1 MKKQSF
7 IMGAV
12 ILTIGGIIAKVI
24 GAFYKIPLTNILGSG
39 GMGIYYLIF
48 PLYSI
53 MLVLSS
59 NGISLALTKLV
70 ASERLNKNKR
80 NETTYFQMALVISF
94 VISLVCA
101 VVLILF
107 CEKLALLQ
115 GNINSTLGYIAIAPA
130 LVCASLVAVIK
141 GYFQG
146 IENMIPSSIAMI
158 FEQIVKLVVGLL
170 LSGAWLNRGV
180 EFAVLGA
187 ICGVTISELITL
199 FVMTFNYI
207 WYKAKDDYK
216 FFMREPSGKIE
227 RVVFEKKCTTTHMY
241 KRYYPKKRRTFRK
254 KLKIY
259 YFYDD
264 KTYIGHKQALKNLL
278 SFSLPSTISSLIMP
292 MISLVDSFVIINIFE
307 KIGFSSVTSTSLYGL
322 SNGVVSSLV
331 SLPVI
336 FTVAFSSAVMP
347 NISGMSSLENKDE
360 LQNRSAFFIKITWVV
375 ALLLFV
381 GFVVYSKEIIN
392 ILYGKGLTS
401 KAIDEYTYSIRLLIV
416 ASSSI
421 IYNCLLSTLVALL
434 NGLNHPNDP
443 TLAMSI
449 SAVVRFVICYT
460 LMLVHS
466 INIFSVFIA
475 NAVFMCL
482 SCFICAIKLRKY
494 IILSTN
500 VRRGVFCPLLAGL
513 IAGGVGVGLNVIL
526 AGVNIYVKIVV
537 GVVVVSVTYV
547 VCIFAFGVFVSREKT
562 YFPSFSIKKIFSK
575 SKK

>member
-12 ILTIGGIIAKVI
+12 ILTIGGIIAKII

-94 VISLVCA
+94 VISLACA
-101 VVLILF
+101 IVLIFF
-107 CEKLALLQ
+107 CEKLAILQ

-158 FEQIVKLVVGLL
+158 FEQIVKLVVGLM

-227 RVVFEKKCTTTHMY
+227 RVVFQKKCTTTHMY

-254 KLKIY
+254 KLRIY

-264 KTYIGHKQALKNLL
+264 KTYISHKQALKKLL

-292 MISLVDSFVIINIFE
+292 LISLVDSFVIINLFE

-347 NISGMSSLENKDE
+347 NISSLSALENKDE
-360 LQNRSAFFIKITWVV
+360 LQNRSAFFIKTTWVV

-449 SAVVRFVICYT
+449 SAVIRFVICYT
-460 LMLVHS
+460 LMLVPS
-466 INIFSVFIA
+466 INIFAVFIA

-482 SCFICAIKLRKY
+482 SCFICAIKLRQY
-494 IILSTN
+494 ISLSTN

-513 IAGGVGVGLNVIL
+513 IAGGVGVGLNMIM
-526 AGVNIYVKIVV
+526 AGLNIYVKIVV

-547 VCIFAFGVFVSREKT
+547 VCIFAFGVFGSREKT

>member
-12 ILTIGGIIAKVI
+12 ILTIGGIIAKII

-70 ASERLNKNKR
+70 AGERLNKNKR

-94 VISLVCA
+94 VISLLCA
-101 VVLILF
+101 IILIVF
-107 CEKLALLQ
+107 CEKLAILQ
-115 GNINSTLGYIAIAPA
+115 GNANSTLGYVAIAPA

-158 FEQIVKLVVGLL
+158 FEQIVKLVIGLV
-170 LSGAWLNRGV
+170 LSGAWLYKGV
-180 EFAVLGA
+180 EYAVLGA

-216 FFMREPSGKIE
+216 FFIREPSGKIE
-227 RVVFEKKCTTTHMY
+227 RVVFGEKCVSLHMY
-241 KRYYPKKRRTFRK
+241 KRHYPKKRRSFRK
-254 KLKIY
+254 KLKIL

-264 KTYIGHKQALKNLL
+264 KTYLSHKTAFKNLVH
-278 SFSLPSTISSLIMP
+278 FSLPSTISSLIMP
-292 MISLVDSFVIINIFE
+292 LISLVDSFVIINIFE
-307 KIGFSSVTSTSLYGL
+307 SIGFSSITSTSLYGL

-347 NISGMSSLENKDE
+347 NISSLSSSDNKAE

-381 GFVVYSKEIIN
+381 GFVVYSKEIVS

-449 SAVVRFVICYT
+449 SAVVRFVVCYT
-460 LMLVHS
+460 LMLVPQ
-466 INIFSVFIA
+466 INIFAVFIA
-475 NAVFMCL
+475 NAVFMCV
-482 SCFICAIKLRKY
+482 SCLICAIKLRQY
-494 IILSTN
+494 ITLSTN
-500 VRRGVFCPLLAGL
+500 VRRGVIYPLLAGL
-513 IAGGVGVGLNVIL
+513 IAGGVGVGLNLLLVDINIYLKIVIGVIL
-526 AGVNIYVKIVV
+526 VCVVYV
-537 GVVVVSVTYV
+537 S
-547 VCIFAFGVFVSREKT
+547 CILIFGVFGARERV
-562 YFPSFSIKKIFSK
+562 YFPSLNIRKIFSK

>member
-12 ILTIGGIIAKVI
+12 ILTIGGIVAKII
-24 GAFYKIPLTNILGSG
+24 GAFYKIPLTNILGSD

-70 ASERLNKNKR
+70 AGERLRKNKP
-80 NETTYFQMALVISF
+80 NETTYFQMAVILAF
-94 VISLVCA
+94 AISLLCA
-101 VVLILF
+101 IVLIF
-107 CEKLALLQ
+107 SCKQLATLQ
-115 GNINSTLGYIAIAPA
+115 GNINSTLGYVAIAPA
-130 LVCASLVAVIK
+130 LICASLVAVIK

-158 FEQIVKLVVGLL
+158 FEQIVKLVVGLM

-180 EFAVLGA
+180 QFAVLGA
-187 ICGVTISELITL
+187 ICGVTISELVTL

-216 FFMREPSGKIE
+216 FFMREPSGEIQ
-227 RVVFEKKCTTTHMY
+227 RVVFGQKCVSSHMY
-241 KRYYPKKRRTFRK
+241 KRYYPKKRRSFRK
-254 KLKIY
+254 KLRIY

-264 KTYIGHKQALKNLL
+264 KTYISRKTALANLIK
-278 SFSLPSTISSLIMP
+278 FSLPSTISSLIMP
-292 MISLVDSFVIINIFE
+292 LISLVDSFVIINIFE

-331 SLPVI
+331 SLPII
-336 FTVAFSSAVMP
+336 FTVVFSSAVMP
-347 NISGMSSLENKDE
+347 NISSLSTSENKDE
-360 LQNRSAFFIKITWVV
+360 LQNRSAFFIKITWIV

-392 ILYGKGLTS
+392 ILYGKGLS
-401 KAIDEYTYSIRLLIV
+401 AKVIDEYTYSIRLLIV
-416 ASSSI
+416 ASSTI

-443 TLAMSI
+443 TFAMLI
-449 SAVVRFVICYT
+449 GAVFRFVTCYT
-460 LMLVHS
+460 LMVVPQ
-466 INIFSVFIA
+466 INIFAVFIS
-475 NAVFMCL
+475 NAVFLCISTL
-482 SCFICAIKLRKY
+482 ICAIKLRQY
-494 IILSTN
+494 IVLTTNIRRSILY
-500 VRRGVFCPLLAGL
+500 PLVAGL
-513 IAGGVGVGLNVIL
+513 IAGGVGVGLNIL
-526 AGVNIYVKIVV
+526 LSSFNIYIKVVV
-537 GVVVVSVTYV
+537 GVLT
-547 VCIFAFGVFVSREKT
+547 VCFVYLGCIILFGVFGAREKE
-562 YFPSFSIKKIFSK
+562 YFPSLNIKKIFSK

>member
-12 ILTIGGIIAKVI
+12 ILTIGGIVAKII
-24 GAFYKIPLTNILGSG
+24 GAFYKIPLTNILGSA

-70 ASERLNKNKR
+70 ASERLRKNKR
-80 NETTYFQMALVISF
+80 NETTYFQMAIVLSF
-94 VISLVCA
+94 VISLICA
-101 VVLILF
+101 IVLIIF
-107 CEKLALLQ
+107 CEKLAILQ
-115 GNINSTLGYIAIAPA
+115 GNINSTLGYVAIAPA

-158 FEQIVKLVVGLL
+158 FEQIVKLVIGLL

-207 WYKAKDDYK
+207 WYKTKDDYK

-227 RVVFEKKCTTTHMY
+227 RVVFEKKCVTLHMY
-241 KRYYPKKRRTFRK
+241 KRYFPKKRRSFRK
-254 KLKIY
+254 KLKIF

-264 KTYIGHKQALKNLL
+264 KTYLSHAVALKNIVR
-278 SFSLPSTISSLIMP
+278 FSLPSTISSLIMP
-292 MISLVDSFVIINIFE
+292 LISLVDSFVIINIFE

-347 NISGMSSLENKDE
+347 NISSLSSSDNKDE
-360 LQNRSAFFIKITWVV
+360 LQNRSSFFIKITWVV

-392 ILYGKGLTS
+392 ILYGKGLNT
-401 KAIDEYTYSIRLLIV
+401 KAIDEYTFSIRLLIV

-421 IYNCLLSTLVALL
+421 VYNCLLSTLIALL
-434 NGLNHPNDP
+434 NGLNHPNDA
-443 TLAMSI
+443 TIAMSI
-449 SAVVRFVICYT
+449 GAVVRFATCYT
-460 LMLVHS
+460 LMLVPK
-466 INIFSVFIA
+466 INVFAVFIA
-475 NAVFMCL
+475 NAVFMCV
-482 SCFICAIKLRKY
+482 SCLICAIKLRHY
-494 IILSTN
+494 ITLSTN
-500 VRRGVFCPLLAGL
+500 VGRGIVRPLVASI
-513 IAGGVGVGLNVIL
+513 IAGGVGVGLNVVLSNI
-526 AGVNIYVKIVV
+526 NIYIKIIV
-537 GVVVVSVTYV
+537 GVVAVSVTYIL
-547 VCIFAFGVFVSREKT
+547 CILLFGVFGAREKA
-562 YFPSFSIKKIFSK
+562 YFPSLNIKKIFSK

>member
-12 ILTIGGIIAKVI
+12 ILTIGGIIAKII

-70 ASERLNKNKR
+70 AGERLNKNKR
-80 NETTYFQMALVISF
+80 NETTYFQMAVVVTFVISF
-94 VISLVCA
+94 VCA
-101 VVLILF
+101 TVLIFF
-107 CEKLALLQ
+107 CNSISTLQ
-115 GNINSTLGYIAIAPA
+115 GNANSKLGYVAIAPA

-158 FEQIVKLVVGLL
+158 FEQIVKLVVGLI

-187 ICGVTISELITL
+187 ICGVTISELVTL
-199 FVMTFNYI
+199 FVMTFNYV

-227 RVVFEKKCTTTHMY
+227 RVVFEKKCVSAHVF
-241 KRYYPKKRRTFRK
+241 KRYYPKKRRSFRK

-264 KTYIGHKQALKNLL
+264 KTYLSRVNALKNLL
-278 SFSLPSTISSLIMP
+278 RFSLPSTVSSLIMP
-292 MISLVDSFVIINIFE
+292 LISLVDSFVIINIFE
-307 KIGFSSVTSTSLYGL
+307 KIGFSSMTSTSLYGL

-347 NISGMSSLENKDE
+347 NISSLSSSENKDE
-360 LQNRSAFFIKITWVV
+360 LQNRVAFFIKITWVV

-381 GFVVYSKEIIN
+381 GFVIYSKEIIN
-392 ILYGKGLTS
+392 ILYGKGLS
-401 KAIDEYTYSIRLLIV
+401 MKAIDEYTYSIRLLIV

-421 IYNCLLSTLVALL
+421 IYNCLLSTLIALL

-443 TLAMSI
+443 TVAMSI
-449 SAVVRFVICYT
+449 GAVIRFVVCYT
-460 LMLVHS
+460 LMLVPQ
-466 INIFSVFIA
+466 INVFAVFIS
-475 NAVFMCL
+475 NAVFMCV
-482 SCFICAIKLRKY
+482 SCLICTIKLRQY
-494 IILSTN
+494 ISISTS
-500 VRRGVFCPLLAGL
+500 VRRGVFYPLLASI
-513 IAGGVGVGLNVIL
+513 IAGGVGVGLNTL
-526 AGVNIYVKIVV
+526 MSGLNIYVNIIV
-537 GVVVVSVTYV
+537 GVIAVSVVYLG
-547 VCIFAFGVFVSREKT
+547 CILILGVFGTREKA
-562 YFPSFSIKKIFSK
+562 YFPSLNIKKIFSK
-575 SKK
+575 TKK